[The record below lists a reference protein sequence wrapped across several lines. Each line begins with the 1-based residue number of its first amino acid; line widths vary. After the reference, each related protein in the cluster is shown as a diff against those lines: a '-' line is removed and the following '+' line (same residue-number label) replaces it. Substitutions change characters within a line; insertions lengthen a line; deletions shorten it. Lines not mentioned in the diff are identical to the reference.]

1 MTEFMEHFDVK
12 TNFLLYDGVVWC
24 IKLLMNAL
32 ENQNEKKKK
41 PEISVLCRK
50 LHKSSNSRFSRDV
63 TVLSKY
69 GRSPYLCPSKC
80 EIIWKRKPSLSSFRV
95 FLSCSADLVWIYPR
109 KLRKKK

>member
-1 MTEFMEHFDVK
+1 MLDHRGFFGIMQISRVDKDHFVPK
-12 TNFLLYDGVVWC
+12 QRSY
-24 IKLLMNAL
+24 
-32 ENQNEKKKK
+32 
-41 PEISVLCRK
+41 
-50 LHKSSNSRFSRDV
+50 SRFSRDV

-80 EIIWKRKPSLSSFRV
+80 EIIWKREPSLSSFRV

>member
-1 MTEFMEHFDVK
+1 MQPK
-12 TNFLLYDGVVWC
+12 
-24 IKLLMNAL
+24 A
-32 ENQNEKKKK
+32 
-41 PEISVLCRK
+41 
-50 LHKSSNSRFSRDV
+50 SNSRFSRDV

-80 EIIWKRKPSLSSFRV
+80 EVIWKRKPSLSSSRV